1 MVEVV
6 WLWDDVLEDT
16 SPLVYQG
23 KEQLEGPVLEEF
35 SSWPNVTA
43 TTHAFMQ
50 RLNANYIFTANNIKC
65 NLKLIN

>member
-1 MVEVV
+1 MVEVF
-6 WLWDDVLEDT
+6 WLWDGVLEDT

-23 KEQLEGPVLEEF
+23 KEQLAGLILEEF
-35 SSWPNVTA
+35 SSWRNITA
-43 TTHAFMQ
+43 TTRAFTQ